1 VPQLLSELRAHR
13 TVHLPDVSGLAD
25 PWTAEHALF
34 TRLLLRSVLVVP
46 MSTDGRLVGF
56 VGFDAVQAP
65 RTFTD
70 EESTVLRSAGAAIS
84 QLLARV
90 QAESAIRRSE
100 ARYRALVAGVPDLL
114 VRVDQAGRV
123 LDWRPG
129 NQTGFRPAATTVGL
143 PLAEVAPE
151 VADALRTAEARGG
164 QPAPTTVVA
173 VEAVATTT
181 PRSLEVRITT
191 AGASRSSSCATS
203 PSSAGCRPRS
213 STPPTTTPSPASPTD
228 GSSPPGWRGRCTAP
242 RPTDRSPRPPP
253 SSTSTSTGSR
263 CSTTRSGTRSATRC

>member
-1 VPQLLSELRAHR
+1 MPCRR
-13 TVHLPDVSGLAD
+13 LA
-25 PWTAEHALF
+25 PS
-34 TRLLLRSVLVVP
+34 R
-46 MSTDGRLVGF
+46 
-56 VGFDAVQAP
+56 
-65 RTFTD
+65 D

-164 QPAPTTVVA
+164 SPHRTTVVA

-191 AGASRSSSCATS
+191 AGGESIILVRDVTEQRRLQTSLLHAANHDALTGLANRRLFATS
-203 PSSAGCRPRS
+203 SR
-213 STPPTTTPSPASPTD
+213 
-228 GSSPPGWRGRCTAP
+228 AP
-242 RPTDRSPRPPP
+242 
-253 SSTSTSTGSR
+253 
-263 CSTTRSGTRSATRC
+263 SGTRRRSHGDDHHRRALHRPRRLQGAERLARPRRRRPRPHRPGRAVARERPPG